1 MNMQTS
7 VNILTYILE
16 DDVEI
21 HDLIRQL
28 LKEHGIAQFHIYDD
42 PVSFMNDLTADI
54 NICVIDHTL
63 KSGLTGVDVIKAVKE
78 KNKRSYVIV
87 MTGQVS
93 YKVVA
98 EYLNLKADKYID
110 KNEIDSTGELT
121 YLDNLVT
128 AILDGFKEA
137 ERRVAFVKYLGE
149 TLEKL

>member
-1 MNMQTS
+1 MEGTS

-21 HDLIRQL
+21 HEVINDL
-28 LKEHGIAQFHIYDD
+28 LKANGIVNFKLYDD
-42 PVSFMNDLTADI
+42 PAEFLENLSADI

-63 KSGLTGVDVIKAVKE
+63 KSGINGIDVIKAVKAR
-78 KNKRSYVIV
+78 NKRSYVIV

-93 YKVVA
+93 YKIVA

-110 KNEIDSTGELT
+110 KNITDEDGRYM
-121 YLDNLVT
+121 YLDELIVS
-128 AILDGFKEA
+128 ISEGISEA
-137 ERRVAFVKYLGE
+137 GRRVAFAKYLEE

>member
-1 MNMQTS
+1 MMDTT

-21 HDLIRQL
+21 HDLINQL
-28 LKEHGIAQFHIYDD
+28 LKEHGITRFHIYDD
-42 PVSFMNDLTADI
+42 PVSFMEDLTADI

-63 KSGLTGVDVIKAVKE
+63 KSGLTGIDVIKAVKE

-93 YKVVA
+93 YQVVV

-110 KNEIDSTGELT
+110 KNEVDRYGKLT
-121 YLDNLVT
+121 YLDDLVT